1 MAEKRVIELELKNN
15 INESANSVK
24 SLKAQLREAQA
35 DVAALSDKFG
45 ATSKEA
51 TNAAKKAGELA
62 DKIGDAKA
70 LTEAFNPDA
79 KFKALSSSLGGV
91 AGGFAAVQGGMALF
105 GEQSED
111 VEKTLLKVQS
121 AMALSE
127 GLQSVGES
135 VDSFKQLGAVIKNTS
150 IAQKAYAAATATA
163 SFVTTA
169 ATTGLKLFRI
179 ALIGTGIGAIVVAL
193 GLLIANFDD
202 IKKAVLNLV
211 PGLAVVGKLFD
222 KVKNAVTDFVGA
234 TSDASRALDKLKKD
248 ADATLSV
255 NKKFLQEH
263 GDQID
268 KYTKQKIDAK
278 NAYAT
283 ALKEDGAN
291 QVELSKRLNRELAAI
306 DKERNAERAKIN
318 QDAIDKENEKRQKAA
333 EKAAENEKA
342 AKEKAL
348 ADKKKAD
355 EDKKKED
362 EDYIKSIQDRLQ
374 KEKDEIDGFNANI
387 AELDALSKEEQDAAD
402 KAENERKA
410 NNAILEQKVFD
421 DKKLR
426 TEQEIQLEK
435 DKVAA
440 KQQALSD
447 ITSIFGA
454 ESAIGK
460 AALVAKQVL
469 NAKELLMDAG
479 KTLGF
484 INLKAAESA
493 VAITGGAAKTASV
506 GFPQNIPLLIGYAAQ
521 AAGIFSAIKSAVK
534 AAKGSVSTP
543 NIATSG
549 GAATAVSQ
557 AVQAAPQ
564 FNVVGTSGAN
574 QIAQTLGN
582 QAPIKA
588 FVVAND
594 VTTQAS
600 LDRNIVKTAT
610 LGG

>member
-15 INESANSVK
+15 IDESANSVK

-45 ATSKEA
+45 VASKEA
-51 TNAAKKAGELA
+51 VNAAKKAAELA
-62 DKIGDAKA
+62 DRIGDAKA
-70 LTEAFNPDA
+70 LTDAFNPDA
-79 KFKALSSSLGGV
+79 KFKALTSSLGGV

-105 GEQSED
+105 GKQSED

-127 GLQSVGES
+127 GIQSVGES
-135 VDSFKQLGAVIKNTS
+135 VDSFKQLGAVLKNNV
-150 IAQKAYAAATATA
+150 IVQN
-163 SFVTTA
+163 VLTA
-169 ATTGLKLFRI
+169 AQTAYNFVIGTTTGALKVMRI
-179 ALIGTGIGAIVVAL
+179 ALAATGIGAIVVAL
-193 GLLIANFDD
+193 GLLIANFD
-202 IKKAVLNLV
+202 KVKSAVLNLV
-211 PGLAVVGKLFD
+211 PGLASVGKIFG
-222 KVKNAVTDFVGA
+222 KVVDAVTDFVGA

-248 ADATLSV
+248 ADATLNI
-255 NKKFLQEH
+255 NKKFLSEH

-278 NAYAT
+278 NAYA
-283 ALKEDGAN
+283 AAVKEDGAN

-318 QDAIDKENEKRQKAA
+318 QDAIDKENERR
-333 EKAAENEKA
+333 EKAEAKRIENE
-342 AKEKAL
+342 AKNAKLEKERFTTRQAEIDAYNKTQEELQAERDASKTEKDAIDFSKGMEILQAKKAL
-348 ADKKKAD
+348 TDEEIADAK
-355 EDKKKED
+355 
-362 EDYIKSIQDRLQ
+362 L
-374 KEKDEIDGFNANI
+374 
-387 AELDALSKEEQDAAD
+387 
-402 KAENERKA
+402 KAEEA
-410 NNAILEQKVFD
+410 
-421 DKKLR
+421 
-426 TEQEIQLEK
+426 IQLDK
-435 DKVAA
+435 NKVAA

-447 ITSIFGA
+447 IASIFGA

-557 AVQAAPQ
+557 AVQSAPQ